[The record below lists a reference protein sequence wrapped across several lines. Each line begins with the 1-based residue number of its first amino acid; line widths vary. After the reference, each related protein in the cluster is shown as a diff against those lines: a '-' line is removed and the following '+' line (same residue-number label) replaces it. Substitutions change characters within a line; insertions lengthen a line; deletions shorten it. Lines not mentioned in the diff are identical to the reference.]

1 MENRQDVLSMTL
13 PELQAELT
21 ALGEPK
27 FRAGQI
33 YRWLHRK
40 KAKTFAEMLDIPSK
54 LRTQLETKFCIKSLF
69 VARKLASVRDDTVK
83 YLYRL
88 SDGQH
93 VETVLM
99 HYHNGWRLCISTQ
112 VGCKMGCAF
121 CASTIAGYVRD
132 LTPSEMLLQI
142 DGTEQDAG
150 VTITGLVLMG
160 IGEPMDNFENV
171 TRFLTLLSDPEGRG
185 MSLRHVTVSTCGI
198 VPRIRELAD
207 RKTGLTLAV
216 SLHNPTNA
224 GRSRIMPVNRRYPLE
239 ELMEA
244 CRYYFAVT
252 GRRVTYEY
260 AVMEGENDGEA
271 DAKALAQLLGGQG
284 AHVNLIPVNSVRE
297 RSYHATRKAAQRF
310 MQRLEAHGVHATVRR
325 TLGSDIEA
333 ACGQLRHEADK
344 NTVPVRDENDEK
356 KVMEFAVL
364 DSNEHRTDP

>member
-1 MENRQDVLSMTL
+1 MDEKRDILSMTL
-13 PELQAELT
+13 PELQAAVT
-21 ALGEPK
+21 GFGEPK

-40 KAKTFAEMLDIPSK
+40 KVQSFAEMLDIPSK
-54 LRTQLETKFCIKSLF
+54 LRDILDAEFCIKSLF
-69 VARKLASVRDDTVK
+69 VARKLASCLDDTVK
-83 YLYRL
+83 YLYEL

-121 CASTIAGYVRD
+121 CASTIAGYVRN
-132 LTPSEMLLQI
+132 LEPSEMLLQI
-142 DGTEQDAG
+142 DETERSAG
-150 VTITGLVLMG
+150 VTISGLVLMG

-171 TRFLTLLSDPEGRG
+171 MRFLTLLSDPEGRG

-224 GRSRIMPVNRRYPLE
+224 GRSAVMPVNRRYPLE

-244 CRYYFAVT
+244 CKYYFTVT

-260 AVMEGENDGEA
+260 AVMEGENDTEA
-271 DAKALAQLLGGQG
+271 DAKALAKLLHGQG

-297 RSYHATRKAAQRF
+297 RSYHATRKAAQQF
-310 MQRLEAHGVHATVRR
+310 MQRLERLGVHATVRR

-333 ACGQLRHEADK
+333 ACGQLRHETDQQKQA
-344 NTVPVRDENDEK
+344 EK
-356 KVMEFAVL
+356 
-364 DSNEHRTDP
+364 R

>member
-1 MENRQDVLSMTL
+1 MSEKRDILSMTL
-13 PELQAELT
+13 PELCDTLT
-21 ALGEPK
+21 AIGEPK
-27 FRAGQI
+27 FRARQI
-33 YRWLHRK
+33 FHWLHRRN
-40 KAKTFAEMLDIPSK
+40 ARSFSEMLDIPSK
-54 LRTQLETKFCIKSLF
+54 LRLKLESEFCIKSLF
-69 VARKLASVRDDTVK
+69 VSRKLASSLDDTVK

-112 VGCKMGCAF
+112 IGCKMGCAF

-132 LTPSEMLLQI
+132 LTASEMLLQI
-142 DGTEQDAG
+142 SETEQDAG
-150 VTITGLVLMG
+150 VTISGLVLMG
-160 IGEPMDNFENV
+160 IGEPLDNFEHV

-185 MSLRHVTVSTCGI
+185 MSLRHVTLSTCGI

-207 RKTGLTLAV
+207 KKTGLTLAV
-216 SLHNPTNA
+216 SLHNPTDE
-224 GRSRIMPVNRRYPLE
+224 GRSSVMPINRRYPLA

-244 CRYYFAVT
+244 CQYFFSVT

-260 AVMEGENDGEA
+260 AVMEGENDSET
-271 DAKALAQLLGGQG
+271 DARMLARLLKGQG

-297 RSYHATRKAAQRF
+297 RSYHATRRAAQRF

-333 ACGQLRHEADK
+333 ACGQLRHEADQRAAEQLPPGSP
-344 NTVPVRDENDEK
+344 TESR
-356 KVMEFAVL
+356 
-364 DSNEHRTDP
+364 